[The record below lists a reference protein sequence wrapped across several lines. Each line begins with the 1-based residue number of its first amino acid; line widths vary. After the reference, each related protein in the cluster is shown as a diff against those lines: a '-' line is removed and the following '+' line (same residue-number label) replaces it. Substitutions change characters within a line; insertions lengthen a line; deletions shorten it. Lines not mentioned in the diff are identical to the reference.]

1 MISKE
6 LSATLGFAVRE
17 AKKRRHEYVSVEH
30 ILFAILYDQTGIEVI
45 ENCGGNVENIIGNI
59 ETFFQD
65 KIEKIPDGNEYVL
78 QQTIGF
84 QRVIQRAVSHARSAD
99 KAEVS
104 VSDILASIFLEKD
117 SHAEYFLSA
126 EGVTRLDVLNYISHK
141 IPKESYQE
149 REEDQSPAQPEG
161 EERRRGG
168 KNDPLEMYT
177 TDLVAQ
183 AKLGKLDP
191 LIGRELEIDR
201 TMQVLCRRRKN
212 NPIFVGDPGVGKTA
226 IAEGL
231 AQKIA
236 KKEVPELLQDVHI
249 YALDL
254 GGMLAGT
261 KFRGDFEA
269 AAEGRHRRAQ
279 APAEVDPL
287 HRRDPHHRGRR
298 GDQQRSAWTP
308 PTS

>member
-30 ILFAILYDQTGIEVI
+30 ILFAILYEQSGIEIV
-45 ENCGGNVENIIGNI
+45 ENCGGNVETILGQL
-59 ETFFQD
+59 EAFFD
-65 KIEKIPDGNEYVL
+65 EKIEKIPEGSEYVL

-117 SHAEYFLSA
+117 SHAEYFLST

-141 IPKESYQE
+141 IPKPSIQE
-149 REEDQSPAQPEG
+149 RDQPDAQPG
-161 EERRRGG
+161 TEERRR
-168 KNDPLEMYT
+168 KSSPLEMYT
-177 TDLVAQ
+177 TDLVRQ
-183 AKLGKLDP
+183 ARQGKLDP
-191 LIGRELEIDR
+191 LIGRQNEIER

-212 NPIFVGDPGVGKTA
+212 NPVFVGDPGVGKTA
-226 IAEGL
+226 LAEGL

-236 KKEVPELLQDVHI
+236 RGDVPDLLKEVHI
-249 YALDL
+249 YGLDL

-261 KFRGDFEA
+261 KFRGDFEERLKA
-269 AAEGRHRRAQ
+269 VLKEVQSSEGQIILFIDELHTVVGAGKAEGSMDA
-279 APAEVDPL
+279 
-287 HRRDPHHRGRR
+287 GN
-298 GDQQRSAWTP
+298 
-308 PTS
+308 